1 MCLHNFETKKKN
13 TIFVLTNSFTMKK
26 QLLSLFAFGAILSAS
41 AQTILFED
49 NFDSYAVGSGVV
61 AQNTNWAYWS
71 AGTPSDANVSSDFA
85 NSGANSA
92 NINGT
97 ATDLVLPIGP
107 FTTGKYDIK
116 FKMFLPAGAGGYF
129 NALHTWSGSS
139 TAYQWACDVFFDG
152 TGVAT
157 WTTGGTPG
165 GAVTVGTDVWFDVQ
179 VTADMDNDLGRL
191 YFNGVVANEW
201 QWSLNNAN
209 GAAGSNTLAAFDFYG
224 TNTANT
230 AGNYYIDDVQVIES
244 TGVTIKPLG
253 SEKISKVSIYP
264 NPTNSNF
271 SIEIPENFVGGE
283 ISIIDLTGKVVLRDR
298 ITQSA
303 VKRFDVS
310 NLNDGIYLIRMNN
323 GSAQFTD
330 RLVKK

>member
-157 WTTGGTPG
+157 WTTGGAPG

-191 YFNGVVANEW
+191 YFNGVIANEW

-209 GAAGSNTLAAFDFYG
+209 GAAGSNTLAAFDFFG

>member
-1 MCLHNFETKKKN
+1 
-13 TIFVLTNSFTMKK
+13 MKK
-26 QLLSLFAFGAILSAS
+26 HILSIFAFGAILTAS
-41 AQTILFED
+41 AQTVLFED
-49 NFDSYAVGSGVV
+49 NFDSYTAGTGVV

-71 AGTPSDANVSSDFA
+71 AGAPSDANVSSNFA
-85 NSGANSA
+85 SSGTNSA

-116 FKMFLPAGAGGYF
+116 FKMYLPAGAGGYF

-139 TAYQWACDVFFDG
+139 TAYEWAGDVFFDG

-157 WTTGGTPG
+157 WTTGGAQG

-179 VTADMDNDLGRL
+179 ITADLDGDLGRL

-209 GAAGSNTLAAFDFYG
+209 GNAGANALAAVDFYG
-224 TNTANT
+224 TNAANT

-244 TGVTIKPLG
+244 TGVAVKPLV
-253 SEKISKVSIYP
+253 SEKISKASVYP
-264 NPTNSNF
+264 NPANSNF
-271 SIEIPENFVGGE
+271 NIEIPENFVGGE
-283 ISIIDLTGKVVLRDR
+283 FSIIDLTGKVVVKDR
-298 ITQSA
+298 ITHSA
-303 VKRFDVS
+303 IKQIDIS
-310 NLNDGIYLIRMNN
+310 NLNDGIYLIRLNN
-323 GSAQFTD
+323 GAVQFTD
-330 RLVKK
+330 RLIKK

>member
-1 MCLHNFETKKKN
+1 MKKK
-13 TIFVLTNSFTMKK
+13 
-26 QLLSLFAFGAILSAS
+26 LLSLFAFGAVLTAS
-41 AQTILFED
+41 AQTVLFED
-49 NFDSYAVGSGVV
+49 NFDSYTVGSGVV

-71 AGTPSDANVSSDFA
+71 AGTPSDANVSSNFA
-85 NSGANSA
+85 SSGANSA

-116 FKMFLPAGAGGYF
+116 FKMYLPAGAGGYF

-139 TAYQWACDVFFDG
+139 TAYQWAGDIFFDG

-157 WTTGGTPG
+157 WTTGFTPG
-165 GAVTVGTDVWFDVQ
+165 GAVNVGTDVWFDVQ

-191 YFNGVVANEW
+191 YFNGIVANEW

-209 GAAGSNTLAAFDFYG
+209 GNAGVNALAAFDFYG
-224 TNTANT
+224 TNTAGS

-244 TGVTIKPLG
+244 TGVAVKPLA

-283 ISIIDLTGKVVLRDR
+283 ISIIDLTGKVVMRDR

-323 GSAQFTD
+323 GVSQFTD
-330 RLVKK
+330 RLMKK

>member
-1 MCLHNFETKKKN
+1 MKKK
-13 TIFVLTNSFTMKK
+13 
-26 QLLSLFAFGAILSAS
+26 LLSLFAFGAVLTAS
-41 AQTILFED
+41 AQTVLFED
-49 NFDSYAVGSGVV
+49 NFDSYTVGSGVV

-71 AGTPSDANVSSDFA
+71 AGTPSDANVSSNFA
-85 NSGANSA
+85 SSGANSA

-116 FKMFLPAGAGGYF
+116 FKMYLPAGAGGYF

-139 TAYQWACDVFFDG
+139 TAYQWAGDIFFDG
-152 TGVAT
+152 SGVAT
-157 WTTGGTPG
+157 WTTGFTPG

-191 YFNGVVANEW
+191 YFNGIVANEW

-209 GAAGSNTLAAFDFYG
+209 GNAGVNALAAFDFYG
-224 TNTANT
+224 TNTAGS

-244 TGVTIKPLG
+244 TGVAVKPLA

-283 ISIIDLTGKVVLRDR
+283 ISIIDLTGKVVMRDR

-323 GSAQFTD
+323 GVSQFTD
-330 RLVKK
+330 RLMKK

>member
-1 MCLHNFETKKKN
+1 MKKK
-13 TIFVLTNSFTMKK
+13 
-26 QLLSLFAFGAILSAS
+26 LLSLFAFGAVLTAS

-49 NFDSYAVGSGVV
+49 NFDSYTVGSGVV

-71 AGTPSDANVSSDFA
+71 AGTASDANVSSNFA
-85 NSGANSA
+85 SSGANSA

-107 FTTGKYDIK
+107 FTTGKYDVK

-157 WTTGGTPG
+157 WTTGGAQG

-201 QWSLNNAN
+201 QWSINNAN
-209 GAAGSNTLAAFDFYG
+209 GAAGTNAIAAFDFFG

-244 TGVTIKPLG
+244 TGVAVKPLA
-253 SEKISKVSIYP
+253 SETISKVSIYP

-283 ISIIDLTGKVVLRDR
+283 ISIIDLTGKVVMRDR

-323 GSAQFTD
+323 GVSQFTD
-330 RLVKK
+330 RLMKK

>member
-1 MCLHNFETKKKN
+1 MKKK
-13 TIFVLTNSFTMKK
+13 
-26 QLLSLFAFGAILSAS
+26 LLSLFAFGAVLTAS
-41 AQTILFED
+41 AQTVLFED
-49 NFDSYAVGSGVV
+49 NFDSYTVGSGVV

-71 AGTPSDANVSSDFA
+71 AGTPSDANVSSNFA
-85 NSGANSA
+85 SSGANSA

-116 FKMFLPAGAGGYF
+116 FKMYLPAGAGGYF

-139 TAYQWACDVFFDG
+139 TAYQWAGDIFFDG
-152 TGVAT
+152 SGVAT
-157 WTTGGTPG
+157 WTTGFTPG

-191 YFNGVVANEW
+191 YFNGIVANEW

-209 GAAGSNTLAAFDFYG
+209 GNAGVNALAAFDFYG
-224 TNTANT
+224 TNTAGS

-244 TGVTIKPLG
+244 TGVAVKPLA
-253 SEKISKVSIYP
+253 SEKISKVCIYP

-283 ISIIDLTGKVVLRDR
+283 ISIIDLTGKVVMRDR

-323 GSAQFTD
+323 GVSQFTD
-330 RLVKK
+330 RLMKK

>member
-1 MCLHNFETKKKN
+1 MKKK
-13 TIFVLTNSFTMKK
+13 
-26 QLLSLFAFGAILSAS
+26 LLSLFAFGAVLTAS
-41 AQTILFED
+41 AQTVLFED
-49 NFDSYAVGSGVV
+49 NFDSYTVGSGVV

-71 AGTPSDANVSSDFA
+71 AGTPSDANVSSNFA
-85 NSGANSA
+85 SSGANSA

-97 ATDLVLPIGP
+97 AADLVLPIGP
-107 FTTGKYDIK
+107 FTTGKYDVK

-157 WTTGGTPG
+157 WTTGGAQG

-209 GAAGSNTLAAFDFYG
+209 GAAGTNAIAAFDFYG
-224 TNTANT
+224 TNTAGS

-244 TGVTIKPLG
+244 TGVAVKPLA
-253 SEKISKVSIYP
+253 SEPISKVSIYP

-283 ISIIDLTGKVVLRDR
+283 ISIIDLTGKVVMRDR

-323 GSAQFTD
+323 GVSQFTD
-330 RLVKK
+330 RLMKK

>member
-1 MCLHNFETKKKN
+1 
-13 TIFVLTNSFTMKK
+13 MKK

-71 AGTPSDANVSSDFA
+71 AGTPSDANVSADFA

-152 TGVAT
+152 AGVAT

-283 ISIIDLTGKVVLRDR
+283 ISIIDLTGKVVLRDP

>member
-1 MCLHNFETKKKN
+1 
-13 TIFVLTNSFTMKK
+13 MKK

-71 AGTPSDANVSSDFA
+71 AGTPSDANVSADFA

-152 TGVAT
+152 AGVAT

-224 TNTANT
+224 TNTAGT
-230 AGNYYIDDVQVIES
+230 AGNFYIDDVQVIES

-298 ITQSA
+298 ITQST

>member
-1 MCLHNFETKKKN
+1 
-13 TIFVLTNSFTMKK
+13 MKK

-71 AGTPSDANVSSDFA
+71 AGTPSDANVSADFA

-152 TGVAT
+152 AGVAT

-209 GAAGSNTLAAFDFYG
+209 AAAGSNTLAAFDFYG
-224 TNTANT
+224 TNTAGT
-230 AGNYYIDDVQVIES
+230 AGNFYIDDVQVIES